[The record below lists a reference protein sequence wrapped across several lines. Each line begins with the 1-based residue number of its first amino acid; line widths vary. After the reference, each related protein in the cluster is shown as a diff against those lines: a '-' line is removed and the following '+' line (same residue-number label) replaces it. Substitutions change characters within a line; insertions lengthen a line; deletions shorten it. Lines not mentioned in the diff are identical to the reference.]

1 MTAQTNYALAQRAAH
16 SQRPSDQVYKSRS
29 VTGQVPAKLEA
40 RALADF
46 RRYYRKAKD
55 DETRAYCAAEIR
67 RLGGQP

>member
-1 MTAQTNYALAQRAAH
+1 MNTSNYAQAQAATYQ
-16 SQRPSDQVYKSRS
+16 QRPSDQRYKSRET
-29 VTGQVPAKLEA
+29 TGQVPAKLEA

-46 RRYYRKAKD
+46 RNYYRKAKD

>member
-1 MTAQTNYALAQRAAH
+1 MTSQTNYAQAQRAAH

-29 VTGQVPAKLEA
+29 VTGQVPEKLEA
-40 RALADF
+40 KALADF
-46 RRYYRKAKD
+46 RRYYAKAKD

>member
-1 MTAQTNYALAQRAAH
+1 MNTSNYALAQRAAH
-16 SQRPSDQVYKSRS
+16 SQRPSDQRYKSRKT
-29 VTGQVPAKLEA
+29 TGQVPAKLEA
-40 RALADF
+40 KALADF